1 MILGHEVYKFDPFSP
16 VTHRFNPLYYVSM
29 GTSEGFNQLENLAL
43 IIYPIRQMVRM
54 LVAILIRRRGC
65 FKSYAVAL
73 WFMIKN
79 DKAGLKR
86 LILSLSSQCLKLI
99 SF

>member
-54 LVAILIRRRGC
+54 LVAILIRRRGV
-65 FKSYAVAL
+65 FL
-73 WFMIKN
+73 NLM
-79 DKAGLKR
+79 
-86 LILSLSSQCLKLI
+86 LSLYGL
-99 SF
+99 